1 MKLPCYPRYL
11 TSRDPWVGS
20 VPAHWKVL
28 RADFTTASNKEQIS
42 DRVMEGI
49 QVLHYSIPN
58 VQEFGTAQVEDGNDI
73 DSSKLQI
80 KTAQL
85 LISKLN
91 PRKAT
96 LCIAEPDKKLLTV
109 CSGEFIPIIPEGE
122 LTLRYCY
129 YTWLSD
135 KVTKMLSSRVQSVTR
150 SHQRVSPED
159 ITRLPWAWPPA
170 DEQKH
175 IAAFLDWKTGQIDA
189 LIAKNKELLEKL
201 KEKCIAV
208 ITQAVTK
215 GLNSAAPMRD
225 SGIPWLGQ
233 VPQHWEVKRL
243 KFQAGEGKGEGIQIG
258 PFGGM
263 LTELTY
269 AETGEFKLYGQEN
282 VLSGDFEKGTRW
294 ITADQYTELS
304 QYGAE
309 EGDFLFTRKGS
320 IGGCAIF
327 PETAH
332 PGIIDSDTIR
342 LRVNRRTLSTR
353 FLLYAFRESEYLQFQ
368 VQLIKRGAILS
379 GLNTTTIAN
388 LMLAAPPLDEQIEIA
403 EYLDRETTRVNQLA
417 LKVECAIDRLAEYRT
432 ALITAATT
440 GKIDVSKVKVPTQ
453 GQL

>member
-1 MKLPCYPRYL
+1 MKLPCYPRYV

-20 VPAHWKVL
+20 VPAHWKML

-42 DRVMEGI
+42 DTAMEGI
-49 QVLHYSIPN
+49 EVLHYSIPN

-80 KTAQL
+80 NTAQL

-109 CSGEFIPIIPEGE
+109 CSGEFVPIIPEGE

-189 LIAKNKELLEKL
+189 LIARKKELLEKL
-201 KEKCIAV
+201 KEKRIAV
-208 ITQAVTK
+208 ITQAVTQ
-215 GLNSAAPMRD
+215 GLNPAAPMRD

-233 VPQHWEVKRL
+233 VPQHWKVPAL
-243 KFQAGEGKGEGIQIG
+243 KFRYNVELGK
-258 PFGGM
+258 M
-263 LTELTY
+263 LDEKRI
-269 AETGEFKLYGQEN
+269 TGEHPVSYLRNVDVQWDKINYEDLPVMDITQDEYPRYTIKENDVLVCEGGEVGRSAVARAQED
-282 VLSGDFEKGTRW
+282 VIGFQKAIHRLRAEVGDELPKFIYYTLLWAVNTGVFSVEGAST
-294 ITADQYTELS
+294 IAHLTADQLRRY
-304 QYGAE
+304 
-309 EGDFLFTRKGS
+309 R
-320 IGGCAIF
+320 F
-327 PETAH
+327 PR
-332 PGIIDSDTIR
+332 PPR
-342 LRVNRRTLSTR
+342 
-353 FLLYAFRESEYLQFQ
+353 SEQ
-368 VQLIKRGAILS
+368 VEIV
-379 GLNTTTIAN
+379 AN
-388 LMLAAPPLDEQIEIA
+388 LDERVGQIKKMIK
-403 EYLDRETTRVNQLA
+403 
-417 LKVECAIDRLAEYRT
+417 KVESAIDRLTEYRT
-432 ALITAATT
+432 ALVTAATT
-440 GKIDVSKVKVPTQ
+440 GKIDVRNIKVSTQ
-453 GQL
+453 G